1 MNLTQARDKM
11 RDFIGRELRSFISE
25 AVRPARAPH
34 IAGEAEAREAHL
46 IERASQGQAVRA
58 FLESAE
64 LQDFLAQSEANL
76 TTAMLGLP
84 LEDDVGRRNL
94 AVAIQTQRQ
103 LVRFWAELSRGGRS
117 AELELERLATGPK
130 PYF

>member
-1 MNLTQARDKM
+1 MNLTQAREKL
-11 RDFIGRELRSFISE
+11 RSFLGRELKSFIND
-25 AVRPARAPH
+25 AVRPAHQPSV
-34 IAGEAEAREAHL
+34 AGEQASREAHL
-46 IERASQGQAVRA
+46 IERATQGQAVRA
-58 FLESAE
+58 FLESQE

-76 TTAMLGLP
+76 TTAMLALP
-84 LEDDVGRRNL
+84 LEDDAGRRNL

-117 AELELERLATGPK
+117 AEVELERLATGPK